1 MKRLGQI
8 FLCLI
13 ALSSPRVSYSQESG
27 AIPLLTDSLLQ
38 QKWYNSKAVRISI
51 APAAFFTASA
61 LTWSERDGI
70 RETRN
75 RYIPD
80 FEKSFD
86 DYTKFLPTLAVY
98 GLNAAGVKG
107 KHSIQRATV
116 SYGFSMAIMGIL
128 VNGLKYTT
136 KVTRPDGSA
145 NNSFPS
151 GHTASAFTNATFLH
165 KEYGQYRSGL
175 YSIGGYATAVATGF
189 GRVLNNRHWISDVLA
204 GAGIGILS
212 TELGYIIADNIYKEK
227 GLNPPLADPSG
238 KPVSGRPSFLEIKF
252 GYADAVSK
260 DLTDKSAKVKAEHG
274 FNLGFEGAWFF
285 HRNLG
290 VGGEWSFVS
299 FPMSSNFTMD
309 DPDFVSL
316 TEDIYTEPM
325 GLRTIYAG
333 PYFSF
338 PLAKNWFI
346 TAKITGGIA
355 SGAEG
360 DVIALIRVE
369 FEDEFG
375 TKEIPVLRYDPQS
388 TFGWKTGI
396 GIQKRLGRNVA
407 LKLYADYNNTKQDFE
422 VFELTSIDNLGNY
435 EYTSLG
441 IDKVNFNYIAVGLAL
456 TAFLW

>member
-1 MKRLGQI
+1 MKDVCLF
-8 FLCLI
+8 FLYFFGFANLQSL
-13 ALSSPRVSYSQESG
+13 AQENNMFYE
-27 AIPLLTDSLLQ
+27 LNDSLPQ

-61 LTWSERDGI
+61 LTWSKRDGI

-80 FEKSFD
+80 FEKHFD
-86 DYTKFLPTLAVY
+86 DYTKFLPAAAVY

-107 KHSIQRATV
+107 KHSVQRATI

-136 KVTRPDGSA
+136 KVERPDGSA

-175 YSIGGYATAVATGF
+175 YSVGGFATAVATGF
-189 GRVLNNRHWISDVLA
+189 GRVLNNRHWISDVLV

-212 TELGYIIADNIYKEK
+212 TELGYLIADKIYKEK
-227 GLNPPLADPSG
+227 GFNPPLADPSG

-260 DLTDKSAKVKAEHG
+260 DLTDKSTKVKAENG

-285 HRNLG
+285 HQNIG

-299 FPMSSNFTMD
+299 FPMSSNFTID
-309 DPDFVSL
+309 DPDFATV
-316 TEDIYTEPM
+316 TEDVYTEPM
-325 GLRTIYAG
+325 GLRSIYAG
-333 PYFSF
+333 PYFSL
-338 PLAKNWFI
+338 PLRNNWFI
-346 TAKITGGIA
+346 TSKITGGSA
-355 SGAEG
+355 SGAQG
-360 DVIALIRVE
+360 DVIAQIREE

-375 TKEIPVLRYDPQS
+375 TTEIPVLRYDPKS
-388 TFGWKTGI
+388 SFGWKTGI
-396 GIQKRLGRNVA
+396 GVQKRLSRNVA
-407 LKLYADYNNTKQDFE
+407 LKVYADYNYTKQDFE
-422 VFELTSIDNLGNY
+422 VLELTSIDNLGNY
-435 EYTSLG
+435 AYTSLG
-441 IDKVNFNYIAVGLAL
+441 VDKVNFNYIAVGLAV

>member
-8 FLCLI
+8 FLCLFVFSI
-13 ALSSPRVSYSQESG
+13 LRVSYSQETD
-27 AIPLLTDSLLQ
+27 ALPFLKDSLPPK
-38 QKWYNSKAVRISI
+38 KWYETKAVRISI
-51 APAAFFTASA
+51 APAAFFTAGA
-61 LTWSERDGI
+61 LTWSEREGV

-107 KHSIQRATV
+107 KHSVQRATV
-116 SYGFSMAIMGIL
+116 SYAFSMGIMGIL

-136 KVTRPDGSA
+136 KVERPDGSSK
-145 NNSFPS
+145 NSFPS

-175 YSIGGYATAVATGF
+175 YTIGGYATAVATGF
-189 GRVLNNRHWISDVLA
+189 GRVLNNRHWISDVMV

-212 TELGYIIADNIYKEK
+212 TELGYIIVDQIYKEK
-227 GLNPPLADPSG
+227 GLNQPLPDPSG

-260 DLTDKSAKVKAEHG
+260 DLTDKSTKVTAEHG

-285 HRNLG
+285 HRNIG
-290 VGGEWSFVS
+290 IGGEWSFVS
-299 FPMSSNFTMD
+299 FPMSSNFTVD
-309 DPDFVSL
+309 DPDFVSV
-316 TEDIYTEPM
+316 TEGIYTEPM

-333 PYFSF
+333 PYFSL
-338 PLAKNWFI
+338 PLPKNWFI
-346 TAKITGGIA
+346 TAKITGGSA
-355 SGAEG
+355 SGAQG
-360 DVIALIRVE
+360 DVIALIRDE

-375 TKEIPVLRYDPQS
+375 TKEIPVLRYDPKS
-388 TFGWKTGI
+388 SVGWKTGI
-396 GIQKRLGRNVA
+396 GIQRRLSRNVA
-407 LKLYADYNNTKQDFE
+407 LKLYADYNYTKQDFE
-422 VFELTSIDNLGNY
+422 VLELSSIDDQGNY
-435 EYTSLG
+435 QYTSLG
-441 IDKVNFNYIAVGLAL
+441 VDKVNFNYIAVGLAF